1 MSRKFRNIAFATLA
15 TVALATSA
23 LTPLA
28 AYAASESDQVVQAS
42 KTGTANP
49 NLRLSQDGF
58 NVMRDIRAARVAIFN
73 GDPEAAG
80 TFVKR
85 ARDDLAATLKDDTVV
100 KGKGG
105 AEETSSWVPI
115 DGQLVVSDD
124 FVATPEK
131 AAQIA
136 KGNEKIK
143 QGKTDEALEALK
155 LAEVDIG
162 FTRLLMP
169 LDSTAKQITNAQ
181 TLLDQ
186 HKYYEANMAL
196 KAAEDGLNVETV
208 MLVQPT
214 KSGKTG
220 DQQQQ
225 QQTKTNSPS

>member
-1 MSRKFRNIAFATLA
+1 MNKRRSAETPGSADDDHGRFRAFGRDLKG
-15 TVALATSA
+15 TV
-23 LTPLA
+23 
-28 AYAASESDQVVQAS
+28 AASE
-42 KTGTANP
+42 
-49 NLRLSQDGF
+49 
-58 NVMRDIRAARVAIFN
+58 
-73 GDPEAAG
+73 
-80 TFVKR
+80 
-85 ARDDLAATLKDDTVV
+85 
-100 KGKGG
+100 
-105 AEETSSWVPI
+105 
-115 DGQLVVSDD
+115 
-124 FVATPEK
+124 
-131 AAQIA
+131 
-136 KGNEKIK
+136 
-143 QGKTDEALEALK
+143 

-220 DQQQQ
+220 DQPQQ